1 MNLVC
6 HCSGPCAVSEAVR
19 CWFMAFLLQ
28 SDDIFTHAL
37 LWIEVWFKKMC
48 YSGAQST
55 PSPQRGHFQ
64 LWNGVSPW
72 CQEHLLCAMDL
83 FCSEG
88 SPTKPSKILTG
99 QMFSGRILN
108 RYVYSIYVVL
118 NDLHIQF
125 KFIFFYFEHHP
136 LRGTCVS
143 LFICLLACNNNH
155 H

>member
-1 MNLVC
+1 
-6 HCSGPCAVSEAVR
+6 
-19 CWFMAFLLQ
+19 MAFLLQ

-37 LWIEVWFKKMC
+37 LWTDVWFKEMC

-55 PSPQRGHFQ
+55 RSPQSGHFQ

-83 FCSEG
+83 FWSEG

-108 RYVYSIYVVL
+108 RNIYLYIYSIYVVL
-118 NDLHIQF
+118 NDLRIQF
-125 KFIFFYFEHHP
+125 KFTFF
-136 LRGTCVS
+136 
-143 LFICLLACNNNH
+143 LFRTSPCKREFVYPFASVYWHAIIITIKIPAITANCF
-155 H
+155 